1 MAAQVLLETAAAW
14 AEVGAGA
21 HTASA
26 VAGVAVPI
34 ILVAARMAL
43 AIGAG
48 VAVLARPEKAAAWVV
63 LAITVM
69 MAVLEITIGHTTEIL
84 TSIKIPTSS
93 ASTSII
99 M

>member
-34 ILVAARMAL
+34 ILVAARML